1 VGFCTDLYI
10 ISAVTG
16 GGQVFLCDMVHKKI
30 TRARGRP
37 RTYDPATAL
46 TGARDA
52 FWRQGYAGTS
62 LDVLSDATDMNRP
75 SMYAAFGD
83 KRSLY
88 MQTLDRYIAAAD
100 ASIERTLSRERSLE
114 DELRRFYENAL
125 SLYLEEGGPP
135 RGCYLLSTAT
145 TEAAQDAEVGKK
157 LLNGLKGFEAALEAR
172 LSYAKTAGE
181 LGASAD
187 PAALAMIASAVLH
200 TIAIRAR
207 AGETRA
213 ALMAIADSAIKL
225 ICANFRSSDG

>member
-1 VGFCTDLYI
+1 
-10 ISAVTG
+10 
-16 GGQVFLCDMVHKKI
+16 MVHKKL

-37 RTYDPATAL
+37 RAYDPVTAL

-75 SMYAAFGD
+75 SLYAAFGD

-88 MQTLDRYIAAAD
+88 LQTLDRYIAAAD
-100 ASIERTLSRERSLE
+100 AGIERTLSGEHSLE
-114 DELRRFYENAL
+114 QELHRFYENAL
-125 SLYLEEGGPP
+125 SLYLEQGQPP

-145 TEAAQDAEVGKK
+145 TEAAQDPEVGKK
-157 LLNGLKGFEAALEAR
+157 LLNGLRGFERALEVR
-172 LSYAKTAGE
+172 LNYAKTAGE
-181 LGASAD
+181 LNASAD

-207 AGETRA
+207 AGESRV
-213 ALMAIADSAIKL
+213 ALMAIADTAIKL
-225 ICANFRSSDG
+225 IRDNFRS

>member
-1 VGFCTDLYI
+1 
-10 ISAVTG
+10 
-16 GGQVFLCDMVHKKI
+16 MVHKKI
-30 TRARGRP
+30 PRARGRP
-37 RTYDPATAL
+37 RAYDPATAL
-46 TGARDA
+46 TGATDA

-88 MQTLDRYIAAAD
+88 LQTLDRYIAAAD
-100 ASIERTLSRERSLE
+100 AGIERTLSQERSLAE
-114 DELRRFYENAL
+114 ELRRFYENAL
-125 SLYLEEGGPP
+125 SLYLEQGEPP

-145 TEAAQDAEVGKK
+145 IEATQDPEVGKK
-157 LLNGLKGFEAALEAR
+157 LLNGLRGFERALESR

-181 LGASAD
+181 LDASAD

-207 AGETRA
+207 AGESRA
-213 ALMAIADSAIKL
+213 ALMSIAETAIKL
-225 ICANFRSSDG
+225 ICGNFRS

>member
-1 VGFCTDLYI
+1 
-10 ISAVTG
+10 
-16 GGQVFLCDMVHKKI
+16 MVHKKI

-37 RTYDPATAL
+37 RAYDPATAL
-46 TGARDA
+46 AGARDA

-88 MQTLDRYIAAAD
+88 LQTLDGYIAAAD
-100 ASIERTLSRERSLE
+100 ADIERTLSREHPLA

-125 SLYLEEGGPP
+125 SLYLGQGPAP

-145 TEAAQDAEVGKK
+145 TEAAQDPEVGKK
-157 LLNGLKGFEAALEAR
+157 LLNGLRRFERALEQR
-172 LSYAKTAGE
+172 LSYAKSAGE
-181 LGASAD
+181 LDESSD

-207 AGETRA
+207 AGESRA
-213 ALMAIADSAIKL
+213 ALMTIAETAIEL
-225 ICANFRSSDG
+225 I

>member
-1 VGFCTDLYI
+1 
-10 ISAVTG
+10 
-16 GGQVFLCDMVHKKI
+16 MVHKKA

-37 RTYDPATAL
+37 RAYDPTTAL

-88 MQTLDRYIAAAD
+88 LQTLDGYIAAAN
-100 ASIERTLSRERSLE
+100 AFSERMLDRERSLAE
-114 DELRRFYENAL
+114 GLRRYYDQAL
-125 SLYLEEGGPP
+125 SIYLGADSSP
-135 RGCYLLSTAT
+135 RGCYLISTAI
-145 TEAAQDAEVGKK
+145 TEAAQDPEVGKK
-157 LLNGLKGFEAALEAR
+157 LLDGLRIFERAVESR
-172 LSYAKTAGE
+172 LSDAKATGE
-181 LGASAD
+181 LNAAAD

-207 AGETRA
+207 AGESRTT
-213 ALMAIADSAIKL
+213 LEAIAETAITL
-225 ICANFRSSDG
+225 ICSNFRS